1 MTTPAVTASGAARG
15 NPTYKFPPELAA
27 ALMGGLRLSPS
38 PDPVMQQDGAESFA
52 LFAPAQVIPAA
63 PAPLASVREQVE
75 IDWLRQESSK
85 LARALATAIAARGG
99 GATSLGDAARQ
110 ANAPGGLPPVQTAR
124 ARRIQLSEMGDK
136 VPAPLRT
143 LFTTAQGKAQ
153 VGADPEGR
161 GYFVVKVDK
170 IIPGN
175 ALNQPALIAQVQSQ
189 FSEPLAQEY
198 AQEFLAA
205 IREDVGAKRNEAAI
219 AAAKKRI
226 ISGGL

>member
-1 MTTPAVTASGAARG
+1 
-15 NPTYKFPPELAA
+15 
-27 ALMGGLRLSPS
+27 
-38 PDPVMQQDGAESFA
+38 
-52 LFAPAQVIPAA
+52 
-63 PAPLASVREQVE
+63 
-75 IDWLRQESSK
+75 
-85 LARALATAIAARGG
+85 
-99 GATSLGDAARQ
+99 
-110 ANAPGGLPPVQTAR
+110 
-124 ARRIQLSEMGDK
+124 MGDK